1 MDDATTAPGHDELYV
16 EAAREGVTMAL
27 YQSLSLLAVLL
38 ATPTPNDDAANVKVA
53 LTVFFTGLGLLLA
66 HHVAFRLSSRLVNQG
81 LLSDGSIALLK
92 AQAVGGLPIV
102 VGAAIPP
109 LLLGAELGTTVSEL
123 LLLVLV
129 GLVGYRAVRP
139 ARDRRQ
145 ALGYLVGLLV
155 VVSLLMVLK
164 TAVGH

>member
-1 MDDATTAPGHDELYV
+1 MSTAEPHDHLRF
-16 EAAREGVTMAL
+16 EAAREAVTMAL

-38 ATPTPNDDAANVKVA
+38 ATPSPSEDDANIAVA
-53 LTVFFTGLGLLLA
+53 VTVFLTGLGLLVA
-66 HHVAFRLSSRLVNQG
+66 HHIAFRLSSRLINQG
-81 LLSDGSIALLK
+81 LLSDASVTMLK
-92 AQAVGGLPIV
+92 AQAIGGLPIV

-109 LLLGAELGTTVSEL
+109 LVLGADLGTTVSEV

-145 ALGYLVGLLV
+145 AMGYLVGLLV
-155 VVSLLMVLK
+155 LVGLLMVLK